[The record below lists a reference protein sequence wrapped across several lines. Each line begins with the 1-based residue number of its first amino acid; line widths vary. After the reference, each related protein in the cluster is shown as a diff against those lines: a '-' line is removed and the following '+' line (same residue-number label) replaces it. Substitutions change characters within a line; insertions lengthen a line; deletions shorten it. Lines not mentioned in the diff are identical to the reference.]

1 MTYSL
6 RIEADDEGRAVFKI
20 VEEVE
25 DAGEDTLVASS
36 DPGEAAAWI
45 EEQAANGGMTKVE

>member
-6 RIEADDEGRAVFKI
+6 RIEADDEGRAVFEI

-45 EEQAANGGMTKVE
+45 EEQAAGGGMTKLE